1 MYGNNNNNPAP
12 GTVGGRCLPS
22 VMIRGKLQPRCAA
35 PSRCDTN
42 DGSSTFDKCMLP
54 ARRPIPRPGPRPRPA
69 PSRKGYG
76 VRCTPGAFPGSGLQ
90 ANCKK
95 GLVCKS
101 SSPDI
106 MPVCQYPSVKPN
118 PPRPL
123 GTFSYECEGT
133 QCVLKK
139 SPPNLKE
146 NRYSSLERCQA
157 YCAPHHPPGF
167 LKTYDCNPRRGYDG
181 GGPDC
186 IARDDG
192 RGRFESLADCN
203 KMCRSARLRK
213 ATYDCNPQ
221 RTDTLGSKACVARYD
236 GLGMWQSES
245 ECEQSQTCK
254 AATLRMGYSCPA
266 GTKVGGGNCKK
277 VPGVPNGRSVHATQ
291 EACAQGSTCHPL
303 PTSLMREPAWT
314 VGSVE
319 SNPLSFMMSNV
330 GDVHSRIHNYMGE

>member
-1 MYGNNNNNPAP
+1 MYGNNNNPAP

-22 VMIRGKLQPRCAA
+22 VMIRGKPQPRCAA
-35 PSRCDTN
+35 PSRCDT
-42 DGSSTFDKCMLP
+42 TFDKCMLP
-54 ARRPIPRPGPRPRPA
+54 ARRPIPKPAPTPG

-76 VRCTPGAFPGSGLQ
+76 DRCIPGAFPGSGLQ

-95 GLVCKS
+95 GLVCKR
-101 SSPDI
+101 SSPDV

-157 YCAPHHPPGF
+157 YCAPHHPSG
-167 LKTYDCNPRRGYDG
+167 LRSYECNPRRGYDG

-192 RGRFESLADCN
+192 NGQYKTMEECN
-203 KMCRSARLRK
+203 NKCVSARLRNPTWK
-213 ATYDCNPQ
+213 CNPD
-221 RTDTLGSKACVARYD
+221 RKDVLGSKRCLKVYD
-236 GLGMWQSES
+236 GTGRFASAE
-245 ECEQSQTCK
+245 ECGKRCGS
-254 AATLRMGYSCPA
+254 ATLRTGYSCPG
-266 GTKVGGGNCKK
+266 GTKVGGGACVKVAGIPGNRGVFSNPTSCSEGSNC
-277 VPGVPNGRSVHATQ
+277 HAQ
-291 EACAQGSTCHPL
+291 
-303 PTSLMREPAWT
+303 PTSLMRDPYWSI
-314 VGSVE
+314 GSVE
-319 SNPLSFMMSNV
+319 PDPLMFMMSNV
-330 GDVHSRIHNYMGE
+330 GDVGDRIQNFMGE